1 MNRTGSQQDVG
12 LSMYAT
18 TRKAMSAFLRPLSA
32 LLNCLVCL
40 PRLRRT
46 QSLVRQCSSERRS
59 SGLFLPAGLRSL
71 RCSRAFFSVS
81 RCEWWSVC
89 FASVVD
95 SRRVVQFLECY
106 SGDMLLAGH

>member
-18 TRKAMSAFLRPLSA
+18 TRKAMGAFLRPRST
-32 LLNCLVCL
+32 LLDCLVCL

-59 SGLFLPAGLRSL
+59 LSLFLPAGLRSL
-71 RCSRAFFSVS
+71 RCSRALFSVS
-81 RCEWWSVC
+81 RCEWRSVC
-89 FASVVD
+89 FASVVH
-95 SRRVVQFLECY
+95 SRRVVQFLECH
-106 SGDMLLAGH
+106 SGDMLL